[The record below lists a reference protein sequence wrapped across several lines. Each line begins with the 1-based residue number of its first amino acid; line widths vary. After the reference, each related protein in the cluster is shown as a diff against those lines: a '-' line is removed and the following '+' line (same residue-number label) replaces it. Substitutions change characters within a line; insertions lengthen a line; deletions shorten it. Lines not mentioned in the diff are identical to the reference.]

1 VARPTARDRC
11 CYLPREVF
19 FGRLGFAGAFF
30 TVWASDFGRFLV
42 ATSDSFPVDVLPSP
56 PYRGSS
62 AVCCG
67 STSPA
72 RSAVVH
78 AIRWRR
84 PRLSHPERRAGRP
97 SLAPDRRGGGV
108 GPGLRHWPST
118 PPCWKPFR
126 RNSRERRIR
135 ASTCRSETRRGHGG
149 FEKPEPNQ
157 IRRCRGSA
165 MAAPASAVRV
175 RILSPSTLADAA
187 SVPMAGSAICRTRR
201 TRVPRPTGVGD
212 TAGAKRLWLSQINP
226 TATRLGG

>member
-19 FGRLGFAGAFF
+19 FGRFGFAGAFF

-62 AVCCG
+62 AVCRG

-78 AIRWRR
+78 AIRWR

-97 SLAPDRRGGGV
+97 SLAPDRR
-108 GPGLRHWPST
+108 
-118 PPCWKPFR
+118 
-126 RNSRERRIR
+126 ERRIR
-135 ASTCRSETRRGHGG
+135 ASTCRSETPARPWR
-149 FEKPEPNQ
+149 FRKPEPNQ

-175 RILSPSTLADAA
+175 RILSPQPTRTQPRFLQPVQRSAVLDELGCLVPLAWE
-187 SVPMAGSAICRTRR
+187 I
-201 TRVPRPTGVGD
+201 RP
-212 TAGAKRLWLSQINP
+212 GAKRLWLSQINP

>member
-30 TVWASDFGRFLV
+30 TVWGSDFGRFLV

-62 AVCCG
+62 AVCRG
-67 STSPA
+67 STSHA

-97 SLAPDRRGGGV
+97 SLAPDRREGGV

-126 RNSRERRIR
+126 RKSGRRPISAPPAPDITIPLTDRPEDVACKVVGSLTKTLGLRR
-135 ASTCRSETRRGHGG
+135 AQVVPDYAPRADEHGANPRVVCGKG
-149 FEKPEPNQ
+149 FRAGLRACLQ
-157 IRRCRGSA
+157 D
-165 MAAPASAVRV
+165 
-175 RILSPSTLADAA
+175 SP
-187 SVPMAGSAICRTRR
+187 
-201 TRVPRPTGVGD
+201 
-212 TAGAKRLWLSQINP
+212 
-226 TATRLGG
+226 